1 MKILLD
7 ANISFKL
14 KFKLSKYFTEV
25 EHVERINIPQP
36 ATDNN
41 IWQWAKSKNATIITN
56 DDDFYHF
63 SNLYGFPPKVILLR
77 TGNQSTNHLGEILEK
92 HIQDIINL
100 SEDTET
106 GLLEI
111 F

>member
-1 MKILLD
+1 M
-7 ANISFKL
+7 
-14 KFKLSKYFTEV
+14 
-25 EHVERINIPQP
+25 
-36 ATDNN
+36 
-41 IWQWAKSKNATIITN
+41 IITN